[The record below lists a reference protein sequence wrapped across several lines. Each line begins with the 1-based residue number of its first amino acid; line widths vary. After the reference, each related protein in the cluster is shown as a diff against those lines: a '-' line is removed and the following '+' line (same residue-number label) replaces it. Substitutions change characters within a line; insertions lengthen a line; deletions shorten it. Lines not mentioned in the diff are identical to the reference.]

1 MTVELSRKAARLFNE
16 YRVPDDKGWDWGLE
30 LMSAKSE
37 KDLSPELQQF
47 LADPYPMTPAPSDL
61 QKHQSGKHDQ
71 ATHAGRKSFK
81 SIDDL
86 VKNGMSIQDA
96 VDGIYNPK
104 NDKVVNGNVP
114 MRVLLENQGKGG
126 KPEVV
131 GSVDELDGEPMY
143 RGTMAS
149 LAESYVEGDY
159 DRIGLGG
166 NGDGYYFSNLSSTA
180 GSYNPDAMI
189 TAGWKKDAK
198 VMRYT
203 NPETS
208 LSDYGL
214 AARKAGENAAAK
226 LNVNGQQSEAQAA
239 VFDNFYKYDA
249 DAYVTSLILDGYDG
263 VEIAQPSGG
272 ENFTIVFNRE
282 ATQVV
287 SN

>member
-1 MTVELSRKAARLFNE
+1 MTLEDRLALDEPKFILIGE
-16 YRVPDDKGWDWGLE
+16 I
-30 LMSAKSE
+30 S
-37 KDLSPELQQF
+37 
-47 LADPYPMTPAPSDL
+47 
-61 QKHQSGKHDQ
+61 KHQAGKHDQ

-86 VKNGMSIQDA
+86 VKNGMSIQKA
-96 VDGIYNPK
+96 IDGIYNPK
-104 NDKVVNGNVP
+104 NDAVINGNVP

-131 GSVDELDGEPMY
+131 GSIEELDGEPMY

-159 DRIGLGG
+159 DRIGIGG

-208 LSDYGL
+208 LSSYEL
-214 AARKAGENAAAK
+214 AARKAGDNAAAK
-226 LNVNGQQSEAQAA
+226 LNVNGQQSEAQSAI
-239 VFDNFYKYDA
+239 FDNFYKYNA
-249 DAYVTSLILDGYDG
+249 DAYVTTLMLDGYDG
-263 VEIAQPSGG
+263 VEIAQPFGG
-272 ENFTIVFNRE
+272 EKFTIVFNRE